1 MIEARDVRVT
11 RGGVSVL
18 AGASCAV
25 RPGELVMLAG
35 GNGAGKSTLA
45 RLLCASDLAEP
56 GMVRV
61 DDEDP
66 AAGPHARRLVRSRV
80 GFVGQD
86 PVDQIVSTQVFDE
99 VAFGPRNLGLSEP
112 EVRRRVTSSLTRAEL
127 TGFEARDVSEL
138 SGGELQRLALAGVLA
153 MEPRYLVLDEVL
165 AYLDPDLRPRLRN
178 FFVHL
183 AHEEGLGV
191 VLVSHDPA
199 DLALADR
206 VLLLEHGVLR

>member
-18 AGASCAV
+18 AGVSCAV

-66 AAGPHARRLVRSRV
+66 QLVRMPAASYGAAWGSWAR
-80 GFVGQD
+80 
-86 PVDQIVSTQVFDE
+86 IRSIRSS
-99 VAFGPRNLGLSEP
+99 PRRFSM
-112 EVRRRVTSSLTRAEL
+112 R
-127 TGFEARDVSEL
+127 
-138 SGGELQRLALAGVLA
+138 
-153 MEPRYLVLDEVL
+153 
-165 AYLDPDLRPRLRN
+165 
-178 FFVHL
+178 
-183 AHEEGLGV
+183 
-191 VLVSHDPA
+191 
-199 DLALADR
+199 
-206 VLLLEHGVLR
+206 